1 MNAPSSPS
9 EPPSPRARL
18 LRQAAVLQLKLIADG
33 LRDAA
38 LIPISFFAA
47 LIGLIRGGNEADREF
62 RQVIKLGKR
71 SERWINLFGHHQ
83 PPNRSHP
90 AGSLDTLI
98 DKVEDVVREQYQ
110 KGRASKEAKV
120 AIDEALQMVHRA
132 TEQVSATGKNNKQ

>member
-47 LIGLIRGGNEADREF
+47 VIGLIRGGDEADREF

-83 PPNRSHP
+83 PTNRSHP

-110 KGRASKEAKV
+110 KGRTSKEAKV